1 MNAPRSTLDPKTDAA
16 SLIAAGR
23 RAIEIEGRALAA
35 LVPRLD
41 AAFARACTLCLAC
54 TGRVIVTGMGKS
66 GIVCRKIAATLASTG
81 TPAFFL
87 HPAEAVHGDLG
98 VIHAADVVIALS
110 HSGETPEVLRV
121 IEAIKRIGATL
132 VALTGHAR
140 STLGQTA
147 DVVLDTHVDEEACPL
162 NLAPTASTTAAL
174 ALGDALAMTLL
185 VRRGFREEDFAHLHP
200 RGSLGKGLMRA
211 HALMHGGDAM
221 PRVAPD
227 TRVREVLVE
236 MSGKKL
242 GMTTVVDGDG
252 RLAGIITDGD
262 LRRQLASPEPMLDRT
277 ARDIMTTGPVTIG
290 PLTLAVEALKILE
303 ERRISSLVVVDD
315 GRAVGVLHLHD
326 LWRTELF

>member
-1 MNAPRSTLDPKTDAA
+1 MSVRPPATSPPPTDDGLALARRVLETEAAAILGLVATLDHRFERVVE
-16 SLIAAGR
+16 LLLGCR
-23 RAIEIEGRALAA
+23 
-35 LVPRLD
+35 
-41 AAFARACTLCLAC
+41 
-54 TGRVIVTGMGKS
+54 GRVIVTGIGKS
-66 GIVCRKIAATLASTG
+66 GIICRKVAATLASTG

-98 VIHAADVVIALS
+98 VIHAEDVVIALS